1 MAYPG
6 LCNPLAI
13 ASETGSMHVKSPLQT
28 ARRWQAIARK
38 LRDRLHRFAWWWALM
53 ARYPG
58 GLVTVPTA
66 AWMLGVKRARIY
78 KLMDEGKLPA
88 VNRDRSLPGVPILI
102 PAAALLAA
110 PSAAE
115 TGRPLNIQRNPGDD
129 RDGPFVNPW
138 CLDPRTG
145 TTGGNPADFLVDLL
159 KPGTTPRTQAAN
171 ARKQATCDAS
181 AGVENLQGP
190 IMADTKHKRT

>member
-1 MAYPG
+1 
-6 LCNPLAI
+6 
-13 ASETGSMHVKSPLQT
+13 MHTQTPLQT
-28 ARRWQAIARK
+28 ARRWRAIARK

-78 KLMDEGKLPA
+78 ALMDEGKLPA
-88 VNRDRSLPGVPILI
+88 INRDRSIAGVPILI

-115 TGRPLNIQRNPGDD
+115 TGRPLNLQRQPGDE

-138 CLDPRTG
+138 CMDPKSG
-145 TTGGNPADFLVDLL
+145 TIGGNQAEILVNLL
-159 KPGTTPRTQAAN
+159 SPGTTHRGHTRNTAN
-171 ARKQATCDAS
+171 TDTCDDTAD
-181 AGVENLQGP
+181 VDNPKRP
-190 IMADTKHKRT
+190 IMADTKRKQT